1 MLKQQIDKDIK
12 SALLSQDQFTVNT
25 LRGLK
30 SAILYAEV
38 ASEKREEGLD
48 DEAIGVVI
56 AKEVKKRAESAELYI
71 KGRNKEM
78 ADKELNEK
86 ALLEKYLPKQL
97 ADDEIGEIVD
107 NVMNEMQDVTI
118 KDMGKII
125 GLVKTRTGSSAD
137 GSKISEIVKNRI
149 NKK

>member
-12 SALLSQDQFTVNT
+12 AALLSQDQFTVNT

-56 AKEVKKRAESAELYI
+56 ANEVKKRAESAELYI

>member
-12 SALLSQDQFTVNT
+12 AALLSQDQFTVNT

-118 KDMGKII
+118 KVMGKII

>member
-12 SALLSQDQFTVNT
+12 AALLSQDQFTVNT

>member
-12 SALLSQDQFTVNT
+12 AALLSQDQFTVNT

-48 DEAIGVVI
+48 DEAIGLVI

>member
-12 SALLSQDQFTVNT
+12 AALLSQDQFTVNT

-118 KDMGKII
+118 QDMGKII